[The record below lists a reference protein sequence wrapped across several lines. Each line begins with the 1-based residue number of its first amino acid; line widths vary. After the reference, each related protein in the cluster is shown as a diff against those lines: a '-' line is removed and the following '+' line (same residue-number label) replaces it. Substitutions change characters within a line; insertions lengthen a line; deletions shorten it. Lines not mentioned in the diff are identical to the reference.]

1 MRSRNNL
8 IIAVGIV
15 LALVGAGTAVAYV
28 KGSSSEKAD
37 TRAVVV
43 AGKSVAAGSPAA
55 SAALEVKRIPSSAVP
70 SNAVTST
77 TALNGQVA
85 LVAVSAGQVVTPAMF
100 GVQGVATAGGVVL
113 PKGKKG
119 IGVQLGFAPG
129 GLRYVVPGNRIDII
143 SSTRGE
149 DGQQAR
155 TQVLLSSIEVI
166 ATTPGAGTG
175 APTAVTAGAGNLDF
189 LLAVD
194 EAEALKIVNAQAA
207 QQSLYFVLAET
218 RKGAA

>member
-15 LALVGAGTAVAYV
+15 LALLGAGTAVAYV
-28 KGSSSEKAD
+28 KGSDSSSTKD

-43 AGKSVAAGSPAA
+43 ATKSVAAGATAA
-55 SAALEVKRIPSSAVP
+55 NAGLAVKRLPTEAVP

-77 TALNGQVA
+77 AALTGQVA
-85 LVAVSAGQVVTPAMF
+85 LVAVSAGQVVTPSMF

-129 GLRYVVPGNRIDII
+129 GLRYVVPGNKIDII
-143 SSTRGE
+143 ASQRG
-149 DGQQAR
+149 DGIAR
-155 TQVLLSSIEVI
+155 TQVLLSAVEVI

-189 LLAVD
+189 LLAVS

-218 RKGAA
+218 RKGAE

>member
-15 LALVGAGTAVAYV
+15 LALLGAGTAVAYV
-28 KGSSSEKAD
+28 KGSDSSTKD

-43 AGKSVAAGSPAA
+43 ATKPVAAGATAA
-55 SAALEVKRIPSSAVP
+55 SAGLAVKRLPSDAVP
-70 SNAVTST
+70 ANAVTST
-77 TALNGQVA
+77 AALTGQVA

-119 IGVQLGFAPG
+119 IGVELAFAPG
-129 GLRYVVPGNRIDII
+129 GLRYVVPGNKIDII
-143 SSTRGE
+143 TSLRG
-149 DGQQAR
+149 DGIAR
-155 TQVLLSSIEVI
+155 TQVLLTGIEVI
-166 ATTPGAGTG
+166 ATTPGTGTG
-175 APTAVTAGAGNLDF
+175 APTAVTSGAGNLDF
-189 LLAVD
+189 LLAVS

-207 QQSLYFVLAET
+207 KQSLYFVLAET
-218 RKGAA
+218 RKGAE

>member
-15 LALVGAGTAVAYV
+15 LALLGAGTAVAYV
-28 KGSSSEKAD
+28 KGSDSTSGD

-43 AGKSVAAGSPAA
+43 ATRDIAAGTT
-55 SAALEVKRIPSSAVP
+55 SAKAPLAVKRLPSGAVP
-70 SNAVTST
+70 ANAVTST

-85 LVAVSAGQVVTPAMF
+85 LVAVSAGQVVTPSMF
-100 GVQGVATAGGVVL
+100 GVQGVPAQGGVVL

-129 GLRYVVPGNRIDII
+129 GLRYVVPGNKIDIYA
-143 SSTRGE
+143 SEKVG
-149 DGQQAR
+149 GAVR
-155 TQVLLSSIEVI
+155 TSLVLPGVEVI
-166 ATTPGAGTG
+166 ATTPGTGTG
-175 APTAVTAGAGNLDF
+175 AAAAVAGGPGTLDF

-194 EAEALKIVNAQAA
+194 ERQALTIVNAQAA
-207 QQSLYFVLAET
+207 AKSMYFVLAET